1 VTVPGRR
8 GGRAQSTPSASE
20 AMTPKLVKGGVMAG
34 WPMHNRTTDALEET
48 RPGLLRVDEPQAVL
62 ARAAAAPED
71 GDGLRSRARDAL
83 RRYQQLSMGLAVT
96 DAACIVA
103 ALLLTYQ
110 VRYSTRPMPVR
121 ELVVVVV
128 APLLWIA
135 AFRAFNLY
143 APQHLSPSDEF
154 RGIIGAT
161 SLGIVL
167 VVTAGYWS
175 KSSFP
180 RAWLGLSWSLAVLLE
195 LATRRWWEAYRLRLK
210 RDGRLAFRTLIVG
223 TTGEAIRLAETLKD
237 PTSGFIPLGYV
248 GGVDPSVP
256 GNGLPVVGGIP
267 ELRKLVHEHDVDCF
281 FIASTSV
288 SAEDLLGVT
297 QVARQERTEVRV
309 SANLS
314 QTLTSRLTLQR
325 VGGAIA
331 LSIRPVRLT
340 RTQVRMKRAFD
351 VVTAS
356 AALLVGLPLWVA
368 IAIAVRLSSPGPVL
382 FRQERVTEGGRI
394 FRMLKFRTM
403 KVDVDSPADTSAPF
417 FKLQSDPRLTP
428 VGKTLRRLSLDEL
441 PQFWNILKGEMSLV
455 GPRPLPADQ
464 VAANLELLSPRH
476 EVPAGVTGWWQI
488 NGRSGVTPEEAIHL
502 DQFYIEN
509 WSLSLDLYILL
520 KTFGAVVSQK
530 GAH

>member
-1 VTVPGRR
+1 
-8 GGRAQSTPSASE
+8 
-20 AMTPKLVKGGVMAG
+20 MAAG
-34 WPMHNRTTDALEET
+34 PMDNQTTDARGET
-48 RPGLLRVDEPQAVL
+48 PADL
-62 ARAAAAPED
+62 ARSDELQLVLPRGGAAQAN
-71 GDGLRSRARDAL
+71 GDGLRPRAGDAL
-83 RRYQQLSMGLAVT
+83 RRYRQISMGLAVS

-103 ALLLTYQ
+103 ALLLVYQ
-110 VRYSTRPMPVR
+110 IRYSTRPMPVR
-121 ELVVVVV
+121 ELAVVVV
-128 APLLWIA
+128 APLLWVA

-143 APQHLSPSDEF
+143 APQHLSSSDEF

-167 VVTAGYWS
+167 VVMASYWS
-175 KSSFP
+175 KSAFP
-180 RAWLGLSWSLAVLLE
+180 RAWLGLSWLLAVLLE
-195 LATRRWWEAYRLRLK
+195 LATRRGWEAYRLRLK

-223 TTGEAIRLAETLKD
+223 TTGEATRLAETLKD
-237 PTSGFIPLGYV
+237 PTSGFIPIGYV
-248 GGVDPSVP
+248 GEFDPSAP
-256 GNGLPVVGGIP
+256 GNGLPVVGDIP
-267 ELRKLVHEHDVDCF
+267 DLRRLARKHDADCF
-281 FIASTSV
+281 FVASTCV
-288 SAEDLLGVT
+288 SAEDMFGVT

-314 QTLTSRLTLQR
+314 QTLTSRLTLQK

-340 RTQVRMKRAFD
+340 RTQIAMKRAFD
-351 VVTAS
+351 LVMAS
-356 AALLVGLPLWVA
+356 AALVVSLPLWTA
-368 IAIAVRLSSPGPVL
+368 IAIIIRVSSPGPVF
-382 FRQERVTEGGRI
+382 FRQERVTKGGRS

-403 KVDVDSPADTSAPF
+403 RVDVDSPADTSAPF
-417 FKLQSDPRLTP
+417 FKLDSDPRLTP
-428 VGKTLRRLSLDEL
+428 VGKILRRFSLDEL
-441 PQFWNILKGEMSLV
+441 PQFLNVVNGDMSLI

-520 KTFGAVVSQK
+520 KTFGAVLGQK

>member
-1 VTVPGRR
+1 
-8 GGRAQSTPSASE
+8 
-20 AMTPKLVKGGVMAG
+20 MAG
-34 WPMHNRTTDALEET
+34 ASGLMTAEPMNDRPAGAAGGAPANLIAADQLQVISAHGDAAH
-48 RPGLLRVDEPQAVL
+48 PNGY
-62 ARAAAAPED
+62 
-71 GDGLRSRARDAL
+71 GLRSRAGEAL
-83 RRYQQLSMGLAVT
+83 RRYRAISIGLAVT

-103 ALLLTYQ
+103 ALIAIYQ
-110 VRYSTRPMPVR
+110 VRYSMRPMPVR
-121 ELVVVVV
+121 ELAVVIV
-128 APLLWIA
+128 APLLWVA

-167 VVTAGYWS
+167 VVMAGYWS
-175 KSSFP
+175 KSEFP
-180 RAWLGLSWSLAVLLE
+180 RAWLGMSWLLALLLE
-195 LATRRWWEAYRLRLK
+195 LATRRAWEARRVRLK
-210 RDGRLAFRTLIVG
+210 RGGRLAFRTLIVG
-223 TTGEAIRLAETLKD
+223 TRGEANRLAETLKD
-237 PTSGFIPLGYV
+237 PTSGYTPIGYV
-248 GGVDPSVP
+248 GTVDPLAP
-256 GNGLPVVGGIP
+256 ANGLAVVGDIGD
-267 ELRKLVHEHDVDCF
+267 LRRLAREHDVDCF
-281 FIASTSV
+281 FVASTSV
-288 SAEDLLGVT
+288 SAEDILRVT

-314 QTLTSRLTLQR
+314 QTLTSRLTLQK

-340 RTQVRMKRAFD
+340 RAQMAMKRAFD
-351 VVTAS
+351 LVLASVALAVT
-356 AALLVGLPLWVA
+356 LPLWAGIA
-368 IAIAVRLSSPGPVL
+368 IAIRLSSRGPVF
-382 FRQERVTEGGRI
+382 FRQERVTKGGRT
-394 FRMLKFRTM
+394 FWMHKFRTM
-403 KVDVDSPADTSAPF
+403 KVEADCPVDTSAPF

-428 VGKTLRRLSLDEL
+428 VGKVLRRLSLDEL
-441 PQFWNILKGEMSLV
+441 PQFWNVLKGEMSLV

-509 WSLSLDLYILL
+509 WSLALDLYILL
-520 KTFGAVVSQK
+520 KTFGAVLGQR